1 MMVFPI
7 LTQLTQLQCP
17 HGIPAIMQPS
27 ATKVLIDNGLPM
39 LAGDLASIA
48 GCPFTVPPGK
58 PQPCTTSKFATLSSK
73 VFIEGKPA
81 VLQGVADL
89 GISAE
94 QIPGGPLIYA
104 LVQAKVI
111 AS

>member
-1 MMVFPI
+1 MTFPI

-17 HGIPAIMQPS
+17 HGIPAIVQAS
-27 ATKVLIDNGLPM
+27 ATKVLIDNGPSL
-39 LAGDLASIA
+39 LAGDLATIA

-58 PQPCTTSKFATLSSK
+58 PQPCTASKFATLSSK
-73 VFIEGKPA
+73 VFIEGKP
-81 VLQGVADL
+81 VILQGIADL
-89 GISAE
+89 GVSAE